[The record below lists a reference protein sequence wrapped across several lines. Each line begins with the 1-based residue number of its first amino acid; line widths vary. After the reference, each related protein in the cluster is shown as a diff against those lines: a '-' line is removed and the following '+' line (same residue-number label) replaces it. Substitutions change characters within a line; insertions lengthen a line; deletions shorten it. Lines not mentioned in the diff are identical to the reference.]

1 MIQQA
6 ACQMTPPA
14 RLPWPVCQGIRPS
27 RRLAP
32 TPDPAGF
39 DFRGVV
45 AMLFVS
51 PDPIAIATAIRLR
64 AAPIPARVLRR
75 RRRRPGVY
83 VSGTV
88 RRRPGVYMSGAVRQS
103 LAAVETVMLPA

>member
-1 MIQQA
+1 
-6 ACQMTPPA
+6 
-14 RLPWPVCQGIRPS
+14 
-27 RRLAP
+27 
-32 TPDPAGF
+32 
-39 DFRGVV
+39 
-45 AMLFVS
+45 MLFVS

-64 AAPIPARVLRR
+64 AAPIAARVL
-75 RRRRPGVY
+75 RRPGVY